1 LRRMNIEE
9 CIRSRRSMRRYA
21 KKSPDKAEM
30 DAVRALVRGAE
41 RLDPAIPLR
50 FEIVDSP
57 DSVGRLMRG
66 MLGSYGKID
75 SPACLAAVTRDLPG
89 CLENIGY
96 AGERIVLGL
105 ASRGVSTCWV
115 GGTFDRGAAKELLGV
130 KPPDS
135 LVCLIAFGYG
145 DERRKDPLR
154 TLAGSN
160 RKKGAEKLFFNGTW
174 GVALSLAGEPFP
186 GAFAAAELCA
196 LAPSAMNTQ
205 PVRCVLSGRE
215 AAIYAQK
222 ARGPAPLDAGI
233 MMAHLALALELQGKR
248 PAWKGPSSG
257 ASAIDA
263 PSSYRYLGKFVF

>member
-1 LRRMNIEE
+1 VNLEE
-9 CIRSRRSMRRYA
+9 CVRSRRSVRRYS
-21 KKSPDKAEM
+21 KRSLDKPEM
-30 DAVRALVRGAE
+30 EAVRALVRGAE

-50 FEIVDSP
+50 FEIVDSVE
-57 DSVGRLMRG
+57 DVGRLMRG

-75 SPACLAAVTRDLPG
+75 SPACLAAVTRDIPG

-105 ASRGVSTCWV
+105 ASRGISTCWV

-160 RKKGAEKLFFNGTW
+160 RKKGAEKLFFDGTW
-174 GVALSLAGEPFP
+174 GDALSLSGEPFP
-186 GAFAAAELCA
+186 GAFATAELCA
-196 LAPSAMNTQ
+196 MAPSAMNRQ
-205 PVRCVLSGRE
+205 PVRCVLSERE
-215 AAIYAQK
+215 AAIYSQK
-222 ARGPAPLDAGI
+222 ARGAAPLDAGI
-233 MMAHLALALELQGKR
+233 MMAHLAQALELRGKR
-248 PAWKGPSSG
+248 PEWKAAAAGQLPSE
-257 ASAIDA
+257 A
-263 PSSYRYLGKFVF
+263 PSTYRYLGKYVF